1 MNFLDY
7 NGLSRFFN
15 GLKSLFADK
24 NHTHQA
30 ASASSSGFMTSS
42 DKQKIDT
49 IDLNKLCLYD
59 GSVAENP
66 ETVKTTCDYID
77 GGLY

>member
-15 GLKSLFADK
+15 GLKNIFASK
-24 NHTHQA
+24 EHTHAA
-30 ASASSSGFMTSS
+30 ASVSSDGFMTSS
-42 DKQKIDT
+42 DKQKVDSISLEK
-49 IDLNKLCLYD
+49 ICLYD
-59 GSVAENP
+59 GSVIGEP